1 MRLLDGFDPAA
12 AAIGTLPDVPDLSDD
27 ARAAV
32 KGFASATAVAPGES
46 VDFHIDV
53 AEPREVVVEIYRVG
67 AYGEHRTA
75 LLGSSEPVAVV
86 PQPGPVTDPETG
98 MVSCLWEPA
107 WRLNV
112 PADWKSGAY
121 LAVLRAKGSADGAE
135 GEEGTDSATSAA
147 GANYVPFVVRNLRR
161 RTSWLVVVPFAC
173 YQAYNMYP
181 FDNARGK
188 NLYYGFDANGE
199 QSSKLRASSVSFR
212 RPYELTGMPREAE
225 RVHDFV
231 VWAER
236 QGYDMEYAASADLNE
251 GRVDPL
257 NYKGLIFPGHDEYWS
272 AGMRKTLVKALDSG
286 VSTVFLQANN
296 VYWHVR
302 YEGST
307 ITCFKSR
314 QDPVKTKRPG
324 QTVMWR
330 DLRLPEQELL
340 GAQYIS
346 LVKGDAPLVVTN
358 ADHWF
363 WQAAGVS
370 AGDTFPG
377 LVGGEADSVQDKY
390 QKAEGTEFT
399 ILARSA
405 YTDGADGTRE
415 QQTVLHRKPSG
426 AWVFDAGTFFWPMAL
441 GREGFADPRIE
452 AATAALLARIAA
464 GDGLGSRSARRRAA
478 MTAAL
483 KREASPSAVSAKTKP
498 VVKRVGR
505 KVKHTLKRSS

>member
-1 MRLLDGFDPAA
+1 MRLQDGFAPTA
-12 AAIGTLPDVPDLSDD
+12 AAIGTSPDVPDLSDD

-46 VDFHIDV
+46 VDFHISV
-53 AEPREVVVEIYRVG
+53 AEPQEITVEVYRVG
-67 AYGEHRTA
+67 ASADASADASGNRHRTA
-75 LLGSSEPVAVV
+75 LLGTSVPVAVV
-86 PQPGPVTDPETG
+86 PQPEPVTDPETG
-98 MVSCLWEPA
+98 MITCLWEAA

-121 LAVLRAKGSADGAE
+121 LAVLRAKN
-135 GEEGTDSATSAA
+135 
-147 GANYVPFVVRNLRR
+147 GANYVPFVVRDLRR
-161 RTSWLVVVPFAC
+161 RASWLVVVPFAC

-188 NLYYGFDANGE
+188 NLYYGFDENGE
-199 QSSKLRASSVSFR
+199 QSSKLRASSVTFQ

-225 RVHDFV
+225 RVHDFI

-236 QGYDMEYAASADLNE
+236 QGYDMEYASSADLND

-257 NYKGLIFPGHDEYWS
+257 NYKGLVFPGHDEYWS
-272 AGMRKTLVKALDSG
+272 AGMRKTLVKTLDSG
-286 VSTVFLQANN
+286 VSAVFLQANN
-296 VYWHVR
+296 AYWHIR

-340 GAQYIS
+340 GAQYVS

-370 AGDTFPG
+370 EGEEFPG

-390 QKAEGTEFT
+390 QKAEGTDFVV
-399 ILARSA
+399 LARSP
-405 YTDGADGTRE
+405 YTDGADATRE
-415 QQTVLHRKPSG
+415 QQTVLHRKASG

-464 GDGLGSRSARRRAA
+464 GDGLASRSARRRAA
-478 MTAAL
+478 LAAAL
-483 KREASPSAVSAKTKP
+483 KREASPAAVSAKTKP

-505 KVKHTLKRSS
+505 KVKHTLKRS

>member
-1 MRLLDGFDPAA
+1 MRLLDGFAPTA
-12 AAIGTLPDVPDLSDD
+12 AAIGTTPDVPDLGDD

-46 VDFHIDV
+46 LDFHISV
-53 AEPREVVVEIYRVG
+53 AEPQDVTVEIYRVG
-67 AYGEHRTA
+67 AYGDHRA
-75 LLGSSEPVAVV
+75 GLLGSSTPVAAV
-86 PQPGPVTDPETG
+86 PQPEPVTDPETG
-98 MVSCLWEPA
+98 MITCLWEPT

-121 LAVLRAKGSADGAE
+121 LAVLRTARDAE
-135 GEEGTDSATSAA
+135 GTA
-147 GANYVPFVVRNLRR
+147 GANYVPFTVRDLHRR
-161 RTSWLVVVPFAC
+161 ASWLVVVPFAC

-188 NLYYGFDANGE
+188 NLYYGFDESGE
-199 QSSKLRASSVSFR
+199 QASKLRASSVSFQ

-236 QGYDMEYAASADLNE
+236 QGYDMEYATSEDLDR

-257 NYKGLIFPGHDEYWS
+257 NHKGLIFPGHDEYWS
-272 AGMRKTLVKALDSG
+272 AGMRKSLVKAQDSG

-296 VYWHVR
+296 VYWHIR
-302 YEGST
+302 YEGTT

-340 GAQYIS
+340 GAQYVS

-370 AGDTFPG
+370 EGDTFPG
-377 LVGGEADSVQDKY
+377 LVGGEADAVHDKY
-390 QKAEGTEFT
+390 QKADGTEFAV
-399 ILARSA
+399 LARSP

-464 GDGLGSRSARRRAA
+464 GDGLASRSARRRAA
-478 MTAAL
+478 LTAAV
-483 KREASPSAVSAKTKP
+483 KREASPSAVSAKAKP

-505 KVKHTLKRSS
+505 KVKRTLKRP

>member
-1 MRLLDGFDPAA
+1 MRLLDGFAPTA
-12 AAIGTLPDVPDLSDD
+12 AAIGTSPDVPELSDD

-46 VDFHIDV
+46 LDFHLDV
-53 AEPREVVVEIYRVG
+53 AEPRDVTVEIYRVG
-67 AYGEHRTA
+67 AYGDHRTA

-86 PQPGPVTDPETG
+86 PQPEPVTDPDTG
-98 MVSCLWEPA
+98 MVSCLWEAA
-107 WRLNV
+107 WRLTV

-121 LAVLRAKGSADGAE
+121 LAVLRA
-135 GEEGTDSATSAA
+135 GE
-147 GANYVPFVVRNLRR
+147 GANYVPFVVRDLRR
-161 RTSWLVVVPFAC
+161 RASWLVVVPFAC

-188 NLYYGFDANGE
+188 NLYYGFDENGE
-199 QSSKLRASSVSFR
+199 QSSKLRASSVSFQ

-225 RVHDFV
+225 RVHDFI

-236 QGYDMEYAASADLNE
+236 QSYDLEYASSADLNE

-257 NYKGLIFPGHDEYWS
+257 NYKGLIFAGHDEYWS
-272 AGMRKTLVKALDSG
+272 AGMRKSLVKALDSG
-286 VSTVFLQANN
+286 VSAVFLQANN
-296 VYWHVR
+296 VYWHIR

-330 DLRLPEQELL
+330 DLKLPEQELL
-340 GAQYIS
+340 GAQYVS

-363 WQAAGVS
+363 WQAAGMS
-370 AGDTFPG
+370 DGDTFPG
-377 LVGGEADSVQDKY
+377 LVGGEADAVHEKY
-390 QKAEGTEFT
+390 QEADSTEFT
-399 ILARSA
+399 VLARSP

-415 QQTVLHRKPSG
+415 QQTVLHRKASG

-441 GREGFADPRIE
+441 GREGFADARIE

-464 GDGLGSRSARRRAA
+464 GDGLASRSSRRRAA
-478 MTAAL
+478 LAAVVR
-483 KREASPSAVSAKTKP
+483 REASPSAVSAKAKP

-505 KVKHTLKRSS
+505 KVKHTLKRS

>member
-1 MRLLDGFDPAA
+1 MRLLDGFAPTA
-12 AAIGTLPDVPDLSDD
+12 AAIGTTPDVPELSDD

-46 VDFHIDV
+46 VDFHISV
-53 AEPREVVVEIYRVG
+53 AEPQEITVEIYRVG
-67 AYGEHRTA
+67 AYEDHRTA
-75 LLGSSEPVAVV
+75 LLGRSVPVPVT
-86 PQPGPVTDPETG
+86 PQPEPVTDPETG
-98 MVSCLWEPA
+98 MISCLWEAA

-121 LAVLRAKGSADGAE
+121 LAVLRAD
-135 GEEGTDSATSAA
+135 T
-147 GANYVPFVVRNLRR
+147 GANYVPFVVRDLRR
-161 RTSWLVVVPFAC
+161 RASWLVVVPFAC

-188 NLYYGFDANGE
+188 NLYYGFDESGE
-199 QSSKLRASSVSFR
+199 QSSKLRASSVSFQ

-236 QGYDMEYAASADLNE
+236 QGYDMEYAVSADLND

-272 AGMRKTLVKALDSG
+272 AGMRRSLVRAQDSG

-296 VYWHVR
+296 VYWHIR

-340 GAQYIS
+340 GAQYVS
-346 LVKGDAPLVVTN
+346 LVKGDAPLVVAN
-358 ADHWF
+358 AGHWF

-370 AGDTFPG
+370 EGEEFPG
-377 LVGGEADSVQDKY
+377 LVGGEADAVHEKY
-390 QKAEGTEFT
+390 QKADGSEFT
-399 ILARSA
+399 VLARSP

-464 GDGLGSRSARRRAA
+464 GDGLASRSARRRAA
-478 MTAAL
+478 LTAAM
-483 KREASPSAVSAKTKP
+483 KREASPSAVSAKAKP

-505 KVKHTLKRSS
+505 KVKHTLKRS

>member
-1 MRLLDGFDPAA
+1 MRLLDGFAPTA
-12 AAIGTLPDVPDLSDD
+12 AAIGTPPDVPELSDD
-27 ARAAV
+27 AQAAV

-46 VDFHIDV
+46 VDFHISV
-53 AEPREVVVEIYRVG
+53 AQPQEITVEIYRVG
-67 AYGEHRTA
+67 AYDGHRTA
-75 LLGSSEPVAVV
+75 LLGRSEPVAVA
-86 PQPGPVTDPETG
+86 PQPEPVTDPETG
-98 MVSCLWEPA
+98 MITCLWEAA

-112 PADWKSGAY
+112 PADWTSGAY
-121 LAVLRAKGSADGAE
+121 LAVLRA
-135 GEEGTDSATSAA
+135 GT
-147 GANYVPFVVRNLRR
+147 GANYVPFVVRDLRR
-161 RTSWLVVVPFAC
+161 RASWLVVVPFAC

-188 NLYYGFDANGE
+188 NLYYGFDEKGE
-199 QSSKLRASSVSFR
+199 QSSKLRASSVSFQ

-225 RVHDFV
+225 RVHDFI

-236 QGYDMEYAASADLNE
+236 QGYDMEYASSADLDQ

-257 NYKGLIFPGHDEYWS
+257 NHKGLIFPGHDEYWS
-272 AGMRKTLVKALDSG
+272 AGMRKSLVKAQDSG

-296 VYWHVR
+296 LYWHIR

-330 DLRLPEQELL
+330 DLRLPEQALL
-340 GAQYIS
+340 GAQYVS
-346 LVKGDAPLVVTN
+346 LVKGEAPLVVAN

-370 AGDTFPG
+370 EGEEFPG
-377 LVGGEADSVQDKY
+377 LVGGEADAVHEQY
-390 QKAEGTEFT
+390 QKADGTEFT
-399 ILARSA
+399 ILARSP
-405 YTDGADGTRE
+405 YTDGADGIRE

-464 GDGLGSRSARRRAA
+464 GDGLASRSARRRAA
-478 MTAAL
+478 LAAAV
-483 KREASPSAVSAKTKP
+483 KREASPSAVSAKAKP

-505 KVKHTLKRSS
+505 KVKHTLKRS